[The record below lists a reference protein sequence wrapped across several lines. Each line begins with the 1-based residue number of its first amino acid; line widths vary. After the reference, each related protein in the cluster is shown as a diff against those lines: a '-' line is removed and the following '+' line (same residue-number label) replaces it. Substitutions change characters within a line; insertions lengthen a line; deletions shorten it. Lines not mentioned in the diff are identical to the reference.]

1 MVVSGGKDVEGPA
14 NFSLSMTGEGEGT
27 AGIHCF
33 AIFYS
38 TTPTPKII
46 PKTINPNPM
55 KKTLYYPVRAYT
67 TPPNKGATSTA
78 TDILILT

>member
-33 AIFYS
+33 AIFFS
-38 TTPTPKII
+38 TRTTRNMIS
-46 PKTINPNPM
+46 KTINPNAM
-55 KKTLYYPVRAYT
+55 KKTL
-67 TPPNKGATSTA
+67 
-78 TDILILT
+78 